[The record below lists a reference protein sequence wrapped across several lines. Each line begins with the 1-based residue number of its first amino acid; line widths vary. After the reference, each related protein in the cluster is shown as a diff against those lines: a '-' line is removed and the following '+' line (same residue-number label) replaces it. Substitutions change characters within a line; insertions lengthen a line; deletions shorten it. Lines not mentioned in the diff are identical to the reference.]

1 MQTILFCKDLL
12 RWFMSGVAVTEETDA
27 SAAGLLNWQ
36 TGRYDH
42 DLLRIYDLEDA
53 SPKLPKIVK
62 SDQIAGYVTESFA
75 RKTGLPAGIPI
86 LGGLFDVNSC
96 MLGSGITKEG
106 QY

>member
-1 MQTILFCKDLL
+1 MVYVRSCRHGGDRRVCRGT
-12 RWFMSGVAVTEETDA
+12 AE
-27 SAAGLLNWQ
+27 
-36 TGRYDH
+36 TGRSDH